1 MRKDA
6 ISVAIAEIS
15 AAGAPRLAR
24 GELTGTDEDQEIDE
38 LPTLQA
44 ESAIREHASRS

>member
-1 MRKDA
+1 MRYP
-6 ISVAIAEIS
+6 VAIADVS

-38 LPTLQA
+38 LLTLQA
-44 ESAIREHASRS
+44 ESAIQEHTSRS